1 MHFSPFKS
9 PCTVFRVVMP
19 FHKPVCH
26 LFCRIGKVVML
37 NLGTTVPPCPAFVHT
52 VWPCGK
58 KPRPISQEIPIQS
71 LKTFRATMLVRH
83 KKSKEDLDE
92 ECYWEPSPNTWM
104 YGQEHLLAI
113 LDVDTQRTAVNRGH
127 FFLTPASEDMILKV
141 QSEEHPAA
149 PHRGLNVKKRR
160 KPPKLKLG
168 AALKKAASAKIA
180 KKAQEAPTP
189 SSIRRSVA
197 GRRMVRFM
205 MKKAL
210 EVDAVRFADNPV
222 FNPNTGSC
230 TLKGCTSYTYDIFME
245 QVPLYFQALHVKVR
259 NAERYGLLVYK
270 TITDLTQQMEQNPAK
285 RSLLLNIIQDAIK
298 AKLGQPKI

>member
-1 MHFSPFKS
+1 
-9 PCTVFRVVMP
+9 
-19 FHKPVCH
+19 
-26 LFCRIGKVVML
+26 ML
-37 NLGTTVPPCPAFVHT
+37 NLGTTAPPCPAFVHT

-127 FFLTPASEDMILKV
+127 FFLTPASEEMILKV

-230 TLKGCTSYTYDIFME
+230 TLKGCTSYTYDLFME
-245 QVPLYFQALHVKVR
+245 QVPLYFQDHHRSDPADG
-259 NAERYGLLVYK
+259 AEPCKAFLAAQHHPGCHQGKARPAEDLSSWKLLGAPAASGIFSSRRLFRVNRASFLF
-270 TITDLTQQMEQNPAK
+270 TFLEGGSEQ
-285 RSLLLNIIQDAIK
+285 SLDVSGFFSL
-298 AKLGQPKI
+298 

>member
-37 NLGTTVPPCPAFVHT
+37 NLGTTAPPCPAFVHT

-127 FFLTPASEDMILKV
+127 FFLTPASEEMILKV

-205 MKKAL
+205 MK
-210 EVDAVRFADNPV
+210 ESPR
-222 FNPNTGSC
+222 G
-230 TLKGCTSYTYDIFME
+230 G
-245 QVPLYFQALHVKVR
+245 
-259 NAERYGLLVYK
+259 
-270 TITDLTQQMEQNPAK
+270 
-285 RSLLLNIIQDAIK
+285 RSSVC
-298 AKLGQPKI
+298 GQPCVQPEHGVLHAEGVY